1 MRPFTDGNTEAQ
13 RESKVLSDTQLHQ
26 GSAEVHTDAGRLQS
40 PPALVPARAW
50 RAQKDASPCS
60 AALDCPAQ
68 PYHEAPPADTHS
80 PLPPAKMPMQGFP
93 RDARPTCQALAGTDP
108 RTVITIQHT
117 ALLPQVPKDPEAHS
131 TLELLPPTCV
141 PAPSTKVPKTLGAW
155 TKLTHFSCQP
165 SREDSA
171 CLWLWA

>member
-13 RESKVLSDTQLHQ
+13 RESKVLSDTQLRQ

-40 PPALVPARAW
+40 PPLSLPELGALRRTPLPALRPW
-50 RAQKDASPCS
+50 T
-60 AALDCPAQ
+60 ALPSLTMR
-68 PYHEAPPADTHS
+68 HPPDTRS

-131 TLELLPPTCV
+131 TLELLPPTCA
-141 PAPSTKVPKTLGAW
+141 PAPSTKVPRHLSLDKINSFL
-155 TKLTHFSCQP
+155 QP
-165 SREDSA
+165 A
-171 CLWLWA
+171 Q